1 MNIFGLLLLNLLIN
15 VIFILCN
22 IKRKNKFLKRQLCSN
37 ELKHLKYKNDN
48 MIRKGILNYKYK
60 YKYRFFYIII
70 KKNYSNKIKRKNK
83 IKQIGVM
90 ENINNINDN
99 NKWRCLSSSN
109 HISSNMM
116 GNTFYE
122 NVYINYLKDYIIDEK
137 EKAMEKNIVKDEEQK
152 KDKIYFPNSNN
163 MLNAKDIENVIHERI
178 RKEEENLFE
187 FLKSVNERYNLNCTL
202 RVVGGWVR
210 DKFLNINNDDIDIT
224 VDNMKGAEF
233 CNYIKEYIKEKEN
246 KNFNFGI
253 IKINSDQSKH
263 LETSSFNL
271 FNFQVDIVNLR
282 NEKYTEESRIP
293 EIVIGTPE
301 EDALR
306 RDFTVNSLFYNLKNK
321 KVEDY
326 TEKGI
331 FHLKNHIIST
341 PLEPLATF
349 LDDPL
354 RIVRCIRFCG
364 FFNFFLEKSIFN
376 VLKNEDIKKAFTK
389 KISKSRLSSE
399 IVKIFSAKCKNVIL
413 SLTLLNYSSYSSKIF
428 QLPSNYFVKDEE
440 LFEKLKKKD
449 KINKGIVTPAQ
460 HYHTNDSVH
469 DQHVD
474 NLNDLNCVSS
484 NNNIN
489 NKKIHLQNVENSNIC
504 NNSSNIISSN
514 DLIQNKV
521 NNVSEQSDINKEDE
535 NNQCNNVMN
544 VQNNDKQNFEQKWLF
559 DGLSYLKFFK
569 EIEKNNLLKET
580 FNNLD
585 YKENMN
591 YIQLCLFLLP
601 LKNHFLY
608 IKNGKT
614 EYVVEYII
622 RESLKFPLKYSKFC
636 VHIFEGFTHLYNLY
650 KTIDVLNF
658 LKNKNYQEE
667 HNIQIKGQTVLCLK
681 KIGDKWNFVFL
692 IFYIFHKFNELNKN
706 YITSITTNNI
716 CLSDFVAK
724 LYQYIFKFNL
734 QESHNMKPFL
744 KWPDI
749 KHNFPNISPNQI
761 NEVYEQ
767 IVRMK

>member
-1 MNIFGLLLLNLLIN
+1 
-15 VIFILCN
+15 
-22 IKRKNKFLKRQLCSN
+22 
-37 ELKHLKYKNDN
+37 

-449 KINKGIVTPAQ
+449 KINKGIVTPAK

-489 NKKIHLQNVENSNIC
+489 NKKNS
-504 NNSSNIISSN
+504 
-514 DLIQNKV
+514 
-521 NNVSEQSDINKEDE
+521 
-535 NNQCNNVMN
+535 
-544 VQNNDKQNFEQKWLF
+544 
-559 DGLSYLKFFK
+559 
-569 EIEKNNLLKET
+569 
-580 FNNLD
+580 
-585 YKENMN
+585 
-591 YIQLCLFLLP
+591 
-601 LKNHFLY
+601 
-608 IKNGKT
+608 
-614 EYVVEYII
+614 
-622 RESLKFPLKYSKFC
+622 
-636 VHIFEGFTHLYNLY
+636 FT
-650 KTIDVLNF
+650 KCR
-658 LKNKNYQEE
+658 K
-667 HNIQIKGQTVLCLK
+667 
-681 KIGDKWNFVFL
+681 
-692 IFYIFHKFNELNKN
+692 
-706 YITSITTNNI
+706 
-716 CLSDFVAK
+716 
-724 LYQYIFKFNL
+724 
-734 QESHNMKPFL
+734 
-744 KWPDI
+744 
-749 KHNFPNISPNQI
+749 
-761 NEVYEQ
+761 
-767 IVRMK
+767 